1 MPMPGAPPGPI
12 IAVGFASR
20 LPRRVH
26 LVACLT
32 PVSARAPLPRHRR
45 LLACAWA
52 ACAALALPTLA
63 QTQPSGSPTPTLA
76 AGVASAAGRTEAPA
90 IEPRLREIERLAKR
104 DPQRAQR
111 EIAALGDAPLSPHG
125 RVRLAVARAQMAVF
139 QFDMDAA
146 LAAAEGSL
154 AQARALGD
162 PRLTGTLLISR
173 ARALLETNRGAE
185 ATASAQE
192 ALGDAERSG
201 HAELRIDVR
210 VLLAE
215 HAGRRGDFER
225 AFALLEE
232 AGQLARDSN
241 DVALLALV
249 AFTDGTLSA
258 MIDDVPAAQR
268 GYAEAEEA
276 FRIDADLL
284 GEADSARNLAQQLLT
299 TGRHAEAVEPL
310 NRALG
315 RYATLNDAFGQAVA
329 KELLAYALAGT
340 GQVER
345 AFALHGEAL
354 QALRQGSQGDSLTHM
369 LVGRLRMVV
378 DHRRGVGAQA
388 LIEEIERRVDKSDD
402 LKMRK
407 RARHATADAYALL
420 GRYREAHAALSV
432 YLKLKAYRDDQ
443 RLAYQLSA
451 QRGRLE
457 SQRLAAE
464 LDRAQ
469 RIAQEQRDA
478 LARAERAVRWQT
490 ALILLAVLAIAA
502 ALYALLRIAQRNRRN
517 SALAHTDYLTGVPNR
532 RRICDLGQRL
542 LAGCRKRGEPFSLL
556 LLDLDRF
563 KSINDEF
570 GHEAGDRAL
579 QAVTAELQHHLRSG
593 DELGRYGGEE
603 FAVVLPATPTER
615 AMAIADRLRLAVA
628 SLSPTTLGFR
638 RTLTVSVG
646 VATAENERDF
656 AALVAHA
663 DRAMYLAKHEGR
675 NRVLLAPSADVV
687 GPTVAAGSG
696 CKPSSDLPGTG
707 LAQAE

>member
-1 MPMPGAPPGPI
+1 M
-12 IAVGFASR
+12 
-20 LPRRVH
+20 
-26 LVACLT
+26 
-32 PVSARAPLPRHRR
+32 SARAPLPRHRR
-45 LLACAWA
+45 LLACGWA
-52 ACAALALPTLA
+52 ACVALALPALA
-63 QTQPSGSPTPTLA
+63 QTQPSGGPPAALA
-76 AGVASAAGRTEAPA
+76 ANVAAATRTEAPTL
-90 IEPRLREIERLAKR
+90 EPRLREIERLAKR

-111 EIAALGDAPLSPHG
+111 EIVALGDAALSPHG
-125 RVRLAVARAQMAVF
+125 RVRLAAARAQMAVF

-146 LAAAEGSL
+146 LAAADGSL
-154 AQARALGD
+154 AQARGLDD

-185 ATASAQE
+185 AAASAQE
-192 ALGDAERSG
+192 ALSEAERSG

-210 VLLAE
+210 VLLGE
-215 HAGRRGDFER
+215 QAGRRGDFER

-232 AGQLARDSN
+232 ASQLARGSN
-241 DVALLALV
+241 DVALLALI

-258 MIDDVPAAQR
+258 MIDDLPAAQR

-276 FRIDADLL
+276 FRIDGDLL
-284 GEADSARNLAQQLLT
+284 GEADSARNLAQQLVT

-310 NRALG
+310 NRALA
-315 RYATLNDAFGQAVA
+315 RYATLNDAFGVASA

-340 GQVER
+340 SQIER

-369 LVGRLRMVV
+369 LVGRLKLVV
-378 DHRRGVGAQA
+378 EHRRGFGALP

-402 LKMRK
+402 LKLRM
-407 RARHATADAYALL
+407 RARHVTADAHAVL
-420 GRYREAHAALSV
+420 GRYREAHTALNE
-432 YLKLKAYRDDQ
+432 YLKLKARHDDQ

-457 SQRLAAE
+457 SQRMAAE

-532 RRICDLGQRL
+532 RRICELGQRL
-542 LAGCRKRGEPFSLL
+542 LARCRKRGEPFSLL

-579 QAVTAELQHHLRSG
+579 QAVTSELQHHLRSG

-615 AMAIADRLRLAVA
+615 ALAIADRLRQAVA
-628 SLSPTTLGFR
+628 SLSATTLGFK

-646 VATAENERDF
+646 VATAENEREF
-656 AALVAHA
+656 AALVARA

-675 NRVLLAPSADVV
+675 DRVLLAPATDGV
-687 GPTVAAGSG
+687 GPAVVASGSR
-696 CKPSSDLPGTG
+696 PSPTAAPAAG